1 MASLIGDVRRAAHLM
16 LGGPEDFD
24 PLLERIGDARFV
36 LLGEATHGTHEF
48 YRLRAQI
55 TKRLITERGFDA
67 VAIEADWPDAYR
79 VHRYVQGASDDGDAT
94 DALGGFQRFPQWMW
108 RNADMLD
115 FVGWLRA
122 YNGGHGGP
130 TVGLYGLDLYSLY
143 GSIDAVLRF
152 LERVDPAAAQRARE
166 RYACFENFGEE
177 PQVYAYATGLG
188 ISESCEREAIAQLV
202 ELRQRAAIWVPTSSW
217 GRDKTAQKDGQ
228 TLEDSVFEVE
238 QNARVVRDA
247 EAYYRNMFHGRV
259 STWNLR
265 DRHMATTL
273 EELAAHLDKRVGR
286 SKIVVWEHNSH
297 LGDARATYMNEI
309 GEWNVGQ
316 LARERFGRDVVLV
329 GFTTYDGTVTAASDW
344 DGPASLMRVRPAIA
358 ASYESLFHETGLASF
373 LLFFDPTD
381 ALGEK
386 LRSPR
391 QERAIGVVY
400 RPDTE
405 RVSHYFEARI
415 SEQFDALIH
424 VDRTRAVEPLERT
437 ARWRTIEPPE
447 TYPFAV

>member
-1 MASLIGDVRRAAHLM
+1 MASLAGGVRRAAHLM

-55 TKRLITERGFDA
+55 TKRLITELGFDA
-67 VAIEADWPDAYR
+67 VAIEADWPDANR
-79 VHRYVQGASDDGDAT
+79 VHRYVQGGGEDRDAT
-94 DALGGFQRFPQWMW
+94 DALSGFQRFPQWMW

-122 YNGGHGGP
+122 YNDGARDRK
-130 TVGLYGLDLYSLY
+130 VGLYGLDLYSLY
-143 GSIDAVLRF
+143 GSIDAVLQF
-152 LERVDPAAAQRARE
+152 LERVDAPAAARARQ
-166 RYACFENFGEE
+166 RYACFEHFGEE
-177 PQVYAYATGLG
+177 PQAYAYATGLG
-188 ISESCEREAIAQLV
+188 ISESCEKEAIAQLV
-202 ELRQRAAIWVPTSSW
+202 ELRQRALEW
-217 GRDKTAQKDGQ
+217 AQKDGR

-273 EELAAHLDKRVGR
+273 EELAAHLDKRKGR
-286 SKIVVWEHNSH
+286 SKIAVWEHNSH
-297 LGDARATYMNEI
+297 LGDARATYMADI

-316 LARERFGRDVVLV
+316 LTRERFGSDAVLV

-344 DGPASLMRVRPAIA
+344 DGPAEQMRVRPALPS
-358 ASYESLFHETGLASF
+358 SYEGLFHETGLASF
-373 LLFFDPTD
+373 LLMLDKNDT
-381 ALGEK
+381 LGLR

-405 RVSHYFEARI
+405 RVSHYFEARL
-415 SEQFDALIH
+415 SEQFDAVIH

>member
-1 MASLIGDVRRAAHLM
+1 MASLVGDVRRSAHHM
-16 LGGPEDFD
+16 VGGPEDFD

-55 TKRLITERGFDA
+55 TKRLISEKGFDA

-79 VHRYVQGASDDGDAT
+79 INRYVQGVGDDRDAT

-122 YNGGHGGP
+122 YNDGLSDGAP
-130 TVGLYGLDLYSLY
+130 KVGVYGLDLYSLY
-143 GSIDAVLRF
+143 GSIEAVLRF
-152 LERVDPAAAQRARE
+152 LEHVDPAAAQRARE
-166 RYACFENFGEE
+166 RYACFEHFGEE

-188 ISESCEREAIAQLV
+188 ITESCEREAIAQLL
-202 ELRQRAAIWVPTSSW
+202 ELRQRAIDW
-217 GRDKTAQKDGQ
+217 AQKDGRA
-228 TLEDSVFEVE
+228 LEDSLFEVE

-273 EELAAHLDKRVGR
+273 EELAAHLDKRAGR
-286 SKIVVWEHNSH
+286 SKVAVWEHNSH
-297 LGDARATYMNEI
+297 LGDARATYMGDI

-316 LARERFGRDVVLV
+316 LTRERFGRDVVLL

-344 DGPASLMRVRPAIA
+344 DGPAALMQVRPAMP
-358 ASYESLFHETGLASF
+358 ASYEGLLHETGLASF
-373 LLFFDPTD
+373 LLLLDPKD
-381 ALGEK
+381 ALGER